1 MTRSMRVTI
10 LAALM
15 LAAAACGGSAAPSA
29 PSVTASP
36 AVTSPPPAPS
46 ADPSADASTLSLAT
60 APADLGCD
68 AMGVAYR
75 SVRFEV
81 DATAADQV
89 TAIADTGAALKTY
102 WSAGFRGGP
111 VADGTVLGPQ
121 GEVVA
126 SDGDEL
132 PIPTGAWPRLGGYF
146 VCPAPTAIY
155 VLATDPE

>member
-1 MTRSMRVTI
+1 MTRSTRATI
-10 LAALM
+10 FAALM
-15 LAAAACGGSAAPSA
+15 LAAAACGGSAAPGA

-36 AVTSPPPAPS
+36 AVTSPPASPS
-46 ADPSADASTLSLAT
+46 ADPGGDASTLALEP

-75 SVRFEV
+75 SVRFKI
-81 DATAADQV
+81 DAAAADQV
-89 TAIADTGAALKTY
+89 TAIADTGAALRTY

-126 SDGDEL
+126 SDGEEL